1 MDLIIS
7 GIQYDIFWEDKDNN
21 ISKIEILLKSIPVGT
36 DIILLPEMFTTGFS
50 MNAQKLS
57 ETMEGYTVQWMKK
70 YLFNSMPL

>member
-1 MDLIIS
+1 MELIIS

-57 ETMEGYTVQWMKK
+57 ETLKAILSNG
-70 YLFNSMPL
+70 